1 VQPRDGTNPG
11 SVTMSQTQP
20 ISSPE
25 PEHGSI
31 ASAVKRLREL
41 LVPQETLECVAVQ
54 RRIFSLT
61 HRRIMAAATSGRLMI
76 MSRELFGGFHISD
89 IRWQDL
95 KEAQLRVGMVGAT
108 ITVNARS
115 DSDLAV
121 GGQPAGI
128 TEIGG
133 LRKDEAQR
141 LYTICQTHE
150 QQWREKRRIRE
161 LEELRAKS
169 GGITLGGMPGASM
182 PALDNESPVARLE
195 RAREM
200 RDKGLINDSEYEAIK
215 ARLVSTL

>member
-1 VQPRDGTNPG
+1 
-11 SVTMSQTQP
+11 MSQTQP
-20 ISSPE
+20 VSSPG

-61 HRRIMAAATSGRLMI
+61 HRRVIAAATSGRLMI
-76 MSRELFGGFHISD
+76 MTRGLFGGYQIND

-108 ITVNARS
+108 LTVNSLS
-115 DSDLAV
+115 DSDLAISGQSAGV
-121 GGQPAGI
+121 IDLGGM
-128 TEIGG
+128 
-133 LRKDEAQR
+133 RKDEAQK
-141 LYTICQTHE
+141 LYTICQAHE

-182 PALDNESPVARLE
+182 PAMDNESPVARLE
-195 RAREM
+195 RAKEM

-215 ARLVSTL
+215 ARLVSSL

>member
-1 VQPRDGTNPG
+1 
-11 SVTMSQTQP
+11 MSETQP
-20 ISSPE
+20 ISNSGSE
-25 PEHGSI
+25 NGSI
-31 ASAVKRLREL
+31 ASAIKRVREL

-54 RRIFSLT
+54 RRVFSLT
-61 HRRIMAAATSGRLMI
+61 HRRVIAAATSGRLMV
-76 MSRELFGGFHISD
+76 MSRGLFGGFQIND

-108 ITVNARS
+108 LTVNALS

-121 GGQPAGI
+121 GGQPAGVTTI
-128 TEIGG
+128 AG

-182 PALDNESPVARLE
+182 PAIDNESPVARLE
-195 RAREM
+195 RAKEM